1 MKKQNNPKNITV
13 QELWNQISSMLSKSI
28 RDLKKYSHLTKRYTS
43 FIIDRL
49 AELDLNKGYHVDK
62 EYWPRVDVSFF
73 NRETENNW
81 MEWSREIAIEHEND
95 AGTWDEE
102 LDKLFAIN
110 AGIKVLIA
118 YSDDTDEELFEY
130 LTSTEPGSFQSIYK
144 SRKYHTEN
152 DRYLFVFGPVIGSK
166 KRKCFSA
173 FSFAGKK
180 VKQLKNTVDI
190 DFE

>member
-1 MKKQNNPKNITV
+1 MNNQKKSEDITV
-13 QELWNQISSMLSKSI
+13 QELWNQISSMLSKNI
-28 RDLKKYSHLTKRYTS
+28 KYLKKYGHLTKMYTS

-73 NRETENNW
+73 NRETESNW
-81 MEWSREIAIEHEND
+81 QEWSREIAIEHEND

-118 YSDDTDEELFEY
+118 YSDDTDVELSDY

-152 DRYLFVFGPVIGSK
+152 DKYLLVFGPVTGSK

-173 FSFAGKK
+173 FSFDGEN
-180 VKQLKNTVDI
+180 VQLLKNKVEI